1 MQNILILGTGK
12 MARNIGLFF
21 IRNDCRV
28 SWISRNSSR
37 AESFRN
43 QLVKDIRRLAMV
55 MDKQPEDF
63 NTTVAETSNIPQKKY
78 DLIFESIEEDLVQ
91 KQKIIQDVQPHL
103 TSDTIL
109 ASNSSSIL
117 PVQIHEAMIGLHFFY
132 PVELT
137 GLLEVITNPN
147 LSDNK
152 IQGIIGQFNS
162 WGINTIIQDEH
173 NAFAVN
179 RLLLPMQ
186 AEIFRLLQAG
196 YPADIINECSK
207 SDQIKIGQLE
217 LMDSIGFDVLLPA
230 IKNYVSRMSEK
241 DQQAYT
247 ALIAGLTSLIK
258 NGKLGKK
265 NKNGLLMGEPLLWQQ
280 NKPDP
285 TQIEKVNK
293 NFAKIFDKTRQQ
305 FLESHQIEKDALEKV
320 ITILFL

>member
-1 MQNILILGTGK
+1 

-217 LMDSIGFDVLLPA
+217 LM
-230 IKNYVSRMSEK
+230 
-241 DQQAYT
+241 
-247 ALIAGLTSLIK
+247 
-258 NGKLGKK
+258 
-265 NKNGLLMGEPLLWQQ
+265 
-280 NKPDP
+280 
-285 TQIEKVNK
+285 
-293 NFAKIFDKTRQQ
+293 
-305 FLESHQIEKDALEKV
+305 
-320 ITILFL
+320 